1 MVPSFGRHG
10 QGARVAS
17 QAAWLLDPVVAAIR
31 RHGFAAEKIHGDD
44 TTVSVL
50 APGLGRPKTGRL

>member
-1 MVPSFGRHG
+1 
-10 QGARVAS
+10 VAS